1 MNMNLDLI
9 FSFFLDLYN
18 SIPENYKF
26 LIDLSIYIV
35 FITLYA
41 VFIWKF
47 YKFVS
52 ARDFLG
58 LDLNQYNKSKH
69 PTLSRLFGFIFYI
82 IEYLFI
88 LPFLILSWF
97 IMFSL
102 FLLILNKANEIDIQ
116 QLLLISAAIVTSIRI
131 TSYSNESLS
140 KEIAKIF
147 PFTILVIFIL
157 QPGFFNIEGMFNG
170 IFKIPDYADY
180 IFILTIFII
189 CVEFI
194 LRIFF
199 SINQLLSFKEPEEIK
214 LEIKKTKNSKVIP
227 NK

>member
-1 MNMNLDLI
+1 MNLDWI
-9 FSFFLDLYN
+9 FNFFLDLYN
-18 SIPENYKF
+18 SIPEDYKF
-26 LIDLSIYIV
+26 LIDLSVYIL

-47 YKFVS
+47 YKFIS

-58 LDLNQYNKSKH
+58 LDLNKYNKSKH
-69 PTLSRLFGFIFYI
+69 PPFSRLFAFVFYI

-88 LPFLILSWF
+88 LPFLVLSWF
-97 IMFSL
+97 AMFSL
-102 FLLILNKANEIDIQ
+102 FLLVLNKASEIDIQ

-131 TSYSNESLS
+131 TAYINENLS
-140 KEIAKIF
+140 REIGKIF
-147 PFTILVIFIL
+147 PFTILVMFIL
-157 QPGFFNIEGMFNG
+157 EPNFFNMESLFNG
-170 IFKIPDYADY
+170 IFRIPDYSGD
-180 IFILTIFII
+180 IFILIIFII

-199 SINQLLSFKEPEEIK
+199 SLNQLLMFKEPEEIK
-214 LEIKKTKNSKVIP
+214 SEIKKTKNLKAYV